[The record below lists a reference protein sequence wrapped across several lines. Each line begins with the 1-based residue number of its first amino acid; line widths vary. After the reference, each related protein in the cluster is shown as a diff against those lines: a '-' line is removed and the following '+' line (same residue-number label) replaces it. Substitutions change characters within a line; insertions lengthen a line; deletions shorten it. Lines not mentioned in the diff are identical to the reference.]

1 MSDALMSVE
10 IPNRALF
17 KAAEVCDLVK
27 LQPYVLR
34 SWEAEFPDLGVA
46 KTEGGPRVYRRAD
59 VEQVVRIKHLLLVD
73 GLTLAGAR
81 RKLQE
86 EATPVAADAP
96 ELDEL
101 MGEHARERLT
111 EVKRGLRAILELL
124 AGRTTKQEFQLRP
137 PAPPASARRLAAPA
151 RRPGAPAARAKAPV
165 KSAAP
170 PPRRKR

>member
-1 MSDALMSVE
+1 
-10 IPNRALF
+10 
-17 KAAEVCDLVK
+17 
-27 LQPYVLR
+27 
-34 SWEAEFPDLGVA
+34 
-46 KTEGGPRVYRRAD
+46 
-59 VEQVVRIKHLLLVD
+59 
-73 GLTLAGAR
+73 TLAGAR

-137 PAPPASARRLAAPA
+137 PTSPASARRLAAPA